1 MKIFKKLITLLLVLC
16 LIFSF
21 TACKKTSSEQLNLN
35 VCLSSEPET
44 IDPALNSTV
53 DAAVMINHMF
63 EGLMKYKDD
72 GKGNAT
78 LTEGQAKSY
87 SVSSDGKVYT
97 FTLRD
102 DAKWSDG
109 KAVTAADFVYSWQRL
124 INPET
129 MANYGYIL
137 EPVQNAMAIMY
148 GEKASSELGVKAID
162 EKTFQV
168 TLEEP
173 CSYFL
178 DICAFPST
186 FPIRGDIIEA
196 NGDQWTFNASTYIGN
211 GPYKMADWKHNS
223 YIQLTKNENYY
234 DYTKLGPASIKFT
247 LMDDSNAMLAAYNSG
262 ELNFIQSVP
271 VGEIKT
277 LLNDKKLTLAKS
289 LSTYAILF
297 NNASAPFDNA
307 KVRDAFLLTIDRNY
321 ITDTVLGTE
330 QTPASA
336 FVPYGIFDTKG
347 TKGKDFRTVG
357 GDYYSVAAADYKSN
371 CDKARALLK
380 DAGYEGGKGFPV
392 VEYMYVSS
400 SENKAIAEALQNMW
414 QTELGVTVKLV
425 NQEGS
430 VYGEALYTGAY
441 QIAPFYW
448 APDYNDPISFLDI
461 WVTDGMNN
469 VAAYSNTAYDSL
481 IQQVKDSSKT
491 SQRMSL
497 MHQAEKILIDDAV
510 IAPVYFY
517 TQPYMLNSNIKGMY
531 YSPMGY
537 FFFTYCTK

>member
-1 MKIFKKLITLLLVLC
+1 M
-16 LIFSF
+16 
-21 TACKKTSSEQLNLN
+21 
-35 VCLSSEPET
+35 
-44 IDPALNSTV
+44 
-53 DAAVMINHMF
+53 
-63 EGLMKYKDD
+63 
-72 GKGNAT
+72 
-78 LTEGQAKSY
+78 KSY

-148 GEKASSELGVKAID
+148 GEKAPSELGVKAID

-186 FPIRGDIIEA
+186 FPVRGDIIEA

-234 DYTKLGPASIKFT
+234 DYAKLGPASIKFT

-277 LLNDKKLTLAKS
+277 LINDKKLTLAKS